1 MSFDADAYRKKHAG
15 DSDDDIRKLRRGAN
29 PKKQAVL
36 QDILDDR
43 RKQETQRL
51 SDRQEERQV
60 DKLTLMGK
68 ADERAR
74 LRNWLAL
81 LALVVGASMLV
92 VGIIGLL
99 E

>member
-1 MSFDADAYRKKHAG
+1 MEISEPLGAG
-15 DSDDDIRKLRRGAN
+15 HSVSAVFEATCPGCGRTGLLRDLPQRM
-29 PKKQAVL
+29 K
-36 QDILDDR
+36 
-43 RKQETQRL
+43 ETQKL
-51 SDRQEERQV
+51 SDRQEEREV

-92 VGIIGLL
+92 VGILGLI

>member
-1 MSFDADAYRKKHAG
+1 MSFDADAYRKKHEG
-15 DSDDDIRKLRRGAN
+15 DSDDDIRKLRRVAN

-36 QDILDDR
+36 HDILDDR
-43 RKQETQRL
+43 RKQEAQSL
-51 SDRQEERQV
+51 SDRQEEREV

-74 LRNWLAL
+74 RRNWLAL

-92 VGIIGLL
+92 VGILGLI

>member
-1 MSFDADAYRKKHAG
+1 MSFDPDAFRKKHES
-15 DSDDDIRKLRRGAN
+15 DSDDDIRKLQRVAN
-29 PKKQAVL
+29 SKKQAVL

-51 SDRQEERQV
+51 SDRQEEREV

-92 VGIIGLL
+92 VGILGLL
-99 E
+99 K